1 MIVFKSEVFHPFIC
15 PESKQLDTRDAF
27 PEWDTTCH
35 LWQLLKYLIYIFEQ
49 PEVCLSSTLND
60 QEEGKKLRNQEALEI
75 LRHNRGDFLGKVKKC
90 VQASQEKVYEA
101 VDGEDRH
108 AIVFEEWNSNVHAGI
123 LEKIKNNQPLDID
136 QATAT
141 ANTAIFP

>member
-1 MIVFKSEVFHPFIC
+1 ILLDWFGVIFVREGVYNEGIFRFSITLPDNFPSDTKAPVIVFKSEVFHPFIC
-15 PESKQLDTRDAF
+15 PETKQLDTRDAF

-49 PEVCLSSTLND
+49 PE
-60 QEEGKKLRNQEALEI
+60 ER
-75 LRHNRGDFLGKVKKC
+75 
-90 VQASQEKVYEA
+90 QEKVYEP

-136 QATAT
+136 QATTT